1 MSEKNKERAFIR
13 FNLIAR
19 SVPPPIASV
28 TNGGVIVL
36 VDAPWGATC
45 GVGLMPGP
53 SAPLHFRVGRND
65 LNRDYLADFRALGL
79 LEVQPGKSLS
89 SMFRM
94 QCAS

>member
-36 VDAPWGATC
+36 VDAP
-45 GVGLMPGP
+45 L
-53 SAPLHFRVGRND
+53 GRN
-65 LNRDYLADFRALGL
+65 LRRRINAWAIGAATF
-79 LEVQPGKSLS
+79 S
-89 SMFRM
+89 SWA
-94 QCAS
+94 Q